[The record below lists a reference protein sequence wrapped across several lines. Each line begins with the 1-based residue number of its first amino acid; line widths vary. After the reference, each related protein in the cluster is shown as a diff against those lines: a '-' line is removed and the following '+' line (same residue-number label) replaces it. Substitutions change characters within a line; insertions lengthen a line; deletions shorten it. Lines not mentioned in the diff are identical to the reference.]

1 MNPRTRQNIL
11 KALHVIAI
19 SVTIAA
25 GLLTVLSGY
34 GGVINPSVTCVG
46 AVLAMMFPAFLF
58 VNVIIGIVNLFW
70 NRRLAIVSGVS
81 LLLAWSPLL
90 TYCPLNFFRP
100 SLKEI
105 AAMKE
110 PTLKV
115 MTFNV
120 LAFSDYRTGGWHE
133 PNGTVSY
140 ILDQD
145 ADVVLLQEA
154 YGLFDSV
161 HDNGITAEQRN
172 SIYEL
177 YPYSYMADDGMCM
190 LSKYP
195 AYEVFPGHDSSDG
208 MELHTYNVSV
218 GDKSLTLINV
228 HLQSIG
234 LTRDDKRL
242 YTEITEGEAGVKRV
256 GTFRHTVLQKLGDA
270 FRARALQAR
279 KVRLELDAIDGTVIL
294 AGDFNDIPGSYASR
308 TIAGHD
314 MTDAYREAGLG
325 PAVTYH
331 ADRMYFRIDQ
341 MFYRGDI
348 EALRTWVGDCQQSD
362 HYPMMCYFSL

>member
-1 MNPRTRQNIL
+1 M
-11 KALHVIAI
+11 AIA
-19 SVTIAA
+19 VTIAA

-46 AVLAMMFPAFLF
+46 AVLAMMFPAFLIA
-58 VNVIIGIVNLFW
+58 NVVIGIANLFW

-81 LLLAWSPLL
+81 LLLAWGPLL
-90 TYCPLNFFRP
+90 TYCPLNIFRP

-120 LAFSDYRTGGWHE
+120 LAFADWRTGRWST

-161 HDNGITAEQRN
+161 HDNGITADQRN

-177 YPYSYMADDGMCM
+177 YPYSYMAGDGMCM

-195 AYEVFPGHDSSDG
+195 AYEMFPGHDSSDG
-208 MELHTYNVSV
+208 MEMHTYNVSI
-218 GDKSLTLINV
+218 GDKTVTLVNV

-234 LTRDDKRL
+234 LTSDDRRI
-242 YTEITEGEAGVKRV
+242 YTELTEGEAGEGGV
-256 GTFRHTVLQKLGDA
+256 GAFRHTVLHKLGDA
-270 FRARALQAR
+270 FRARAAQAEKLR
-279 KVRLELDAIDGTVIL
+279 RELDSIEGTVIL

-308 TIAGHD
+308 TIAGDD
-314 MTDAYREAGLG
+314 MTDAYRAAGLG

-348 EALRTWVGDCQQSD
+348 EALRAWVGDCPLSD
-362 HYPMMCYFSL
+362 HYPLMCYFSL

>member
-11 KALHVIAI
+11 KALRIVAIA
-19 SVTIAA
+19 VTIAV
-25 GLLTVLSGY
+25 GLLTVMSGY
-34 GGVINPSVTCVG
+34 GGVINPSVTCAG
-46 AVLAMMFPAFLF
+46 AVLAMMFPAFMI
-58 VNVIIGIVNLFW
+58 VNAVIGIANLFR

-81 LLLAWSPLL
+81 LLLAWGPFL

-120 LAFSDYRTGGWHE
+120 LAFSDYRTGSWHT

-140 ILDQD
+140 ILDQN

-161 HDNGITAEQRN
+161 HDNGITAGQRTA
-172 SIYEL
+172 IYEL

-195 AYEVFPGHDSSDG
+195 AYEIFPGHDSSDG
-208 MELHTYNVSV
+208 MEMHTYNVSI
-218 GDKSLTLINV
+218 GDKSLTVVNV

-234 LTRDDKRL
+234 LTSDDRRL
-242 YTEITEGEAGVKRV
+242 YTEITGGEAGESV
-256 GTFRHTVLQKLGDA
+256 GAFRHTVLHKLGDA
-270 FRARALQAR
+270 FRARAAQAETLR
-279 KVRLELDAIDGTVIL
+279 RELDSIEGTVIL

-308 TIAGHD
+308 TIEGGD

-331 ADRMYFRIDQ
+331 ADKMYFRIDQ

-348 EALRTWVGDCQQSD
+348 EALRAWVGDCPYSD
-362 HYPMMCYFSL
+362 HYPMMCYYSL